1 MNEHKNPTSEPDDQT
16 DDTVGHMPAVRRV
29 EPAEDYSEGH
39 RHTVRRVEP
48 AEDAVDDDT
57 DGHRFSFRR

>member
-29 EPAEDYSEGH
+29 EPAED
-39 RHTVRRVEP
+39 
-48 AEDAVDDDT
+48 AVDDDT